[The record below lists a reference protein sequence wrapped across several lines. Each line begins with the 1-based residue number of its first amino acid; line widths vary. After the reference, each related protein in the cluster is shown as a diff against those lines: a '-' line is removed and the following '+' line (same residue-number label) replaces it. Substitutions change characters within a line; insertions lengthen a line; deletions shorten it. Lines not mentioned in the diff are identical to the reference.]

1 MKKFLALALAVLISL
16 SAFVMTAYA
25 DSTKTDAI
33 IDEILESRSL
43 SITFDND
50 SLEKNSI
57 PFKDITASVKI
68 FKNDDGTKDIKFAAK
83 AKLLFFDVKL
93 LLADGEIYAYL
104 PLISFCVSDFLGGT
118 IDFSGFADKI
128 DEMIG
133 LLDSDVFDCL
143 KVKSVGEKDTAEYGK
158 VYVEEFVPDLR
169 KCIDLAV
176 KEGIITIPAG
186 SDLATM
192 SEAEMINMLNSL
204 GQPGKNV
211 LRMLDSNVKFYYNND
226 KLVAFDI
233 VLYDLADDSAEL
245 NSNDLLPIKAEYI
258 TSSVPDS
265 TFTKP
270 LSFDFTGIM
279 KMILGFL
286 FA

>member
-176 KEGIITIPAG
+176 KEGVITIPAG
-186 SDLATM
+186 SNLATM

-233 VLYDLADDSAEL
+233 VLYDLADDSAQL

-270 LSFDFTGIM
+270 IAFDFTGIM